1 MALCYDSMVDCGV
14 FEHLP
19 SKSPS
24 TEDFHDSQYAWE
36 TLMNEIGGDV
46 LSDGQEELYAIWQ
59 KLRHDEPQL
68 LSTFESFL
76 RKAVQEIR
84 HLHKECDI
92 AVKSTSGVYREEV
105 KTLYEEMESHLAK
118 ERDSI
123 RTKCEEQLRWE
134 IERRLEDKDQEV
146 QGLLQRKKE
155 LESSLSDLDKRE
167 KDRKSQNQQLE
178 QMVLELSRHESGI
191 IAENE
196 LLIKENMRLRERL
209 DESLAGLN
217 ETQQLCLQ
225 LQDDAVRE
233 RTYIEREY
241 TEAILEHE
249 RKSKERQNL
258 ELQLEKLRDKYE
270 RLVEETY
277 TEPRLNIKKL
287 TDLSSSSDC
296 ECDQQLQFLQL
307 RTPDRCFKIVLCG
320 DSGVG
325 KTSFLERFCQNTFN
339 ARTQVTIEIGF
350 QMKSLVIDSTVIS
363 LQIWDTA
370 GQERFRSIPHSYF
383 RKADGVMLLYDITC
397 EKSFQSVTSWMVNI
411 QEGDLD
417 SSAIIALIGNKED
430 LSNPL
435 RVVSTESGQ
444 RLADDCGAIFVET
457 SAKTGANIFDAFD
470 KMARMLQRR
479 EDETVKTVYTVDIN
493 DNKMQKKKS
502 KCCL

>member
-1 MALCYDSMVDCGV
+1 MMDCGV
-14 FEHLP
+14 FEHSP

-24 TEDFHDSQYAWE
+24 TEDFQDSQYAWE
-36 TLMNEIGGDV
+36 ALMSDIGGDV
-46 LSDGQEELYAIWQ
+46 LHDGQDELYVVWQ
-59 KLRHDEPQL
+59 KLRQDEPQL
-68 LSTFESFL
+68 LRTFERFL
-76 RKAVQEIR
+76 KKAVQEIR
-84 HLHKECDI
+84 HLHKECDN
-92 AVKSTSGVYREEV
+92 AVKNKSGVHRQEV
-105 KTLYEEMESHLAK
+105 KSLYEEMEVHLAK

-123 RTKCEEQLRWE
+123 RRKCEEELKWE
-134 IERRLEDKDQEV
+134 IERKLEDKDEEV
-146 QGLLQRKKE
+146 SVLLQKRKE
-155 LESSLSDLDKRE
+155 LEQSLVDLDKRE
-167 KDRKSQNQQLE
+167 KERKSQNHQLE

-196 LLIKENMRLRERL
+196 NLVKENMRLRERL

-233 RTYIEREY
+233 RDYIEREY
-241 TEAILEHE
+241 KEALIEHE

-277 TEPRLNIKKL
+277 TAEPRPNIRKL

-325 KTSFLERFCQNTFN
+325 KSSFLERFCQNTFQ

-397 EKSFQSVTSWMVNI
+397 EKSFQSVTSWLVNI
-411 QEGDLD
+411 QDVD
-417 SSAIIALIGNKED
+417 VDNSAILMVLGNKED
-430 LSNPL
+430 LANPL
-435 RVVSTESGQ
+435 RIVSTEAGK
-444 RLADDCGAIFVET
+444 RLAEDCGALFLET
-457 SAKTGANIFDAFD
+457 SAKTGSNIFEAFD
-470 KMARMLQRR
+470 KMARLLQKR
-479 EDETVKTVYTVDIN
+479 EDESVKSIYTVDIN
-493 DNKMQKKKS
+493 DNKSQKRKS
-502 KCCL
+502 AKCCV